1 MQILS
6 CGYIDMDDVYD
17 FLYNAGVLKTS
28 RADLEEG
35 NAAEVDNAVFDSI
48 DMTNVDTVWLAV
60 LLIVLK
66 RGRCIFDNT
75 WKGMVTYRK
84 DTGHKAVADLIIRL
98 GYELSEEEEQLLNGT
113 HKLFDREEEDES
125 K

>member
-1 MQILS
+1 
-6 CGYIDMDDVYD
+6 MDDVYD

-113 HKLFDREEEDES
+113 HKLFDREEEEES

>member
-1 MQILS
+1 
-6 CGYIDMDDVYD
+6 
-17 FLYNAGVLKTS
+17 
-28 RADLEEG
+28 
-35 NAAEVDNAVFDSI
+35 
-48 DMTNVDTVWLAV
+48 
-60 LLIVLK
+60 
-66 RGRCIFDNT
+66 
-75 WKGMVTYRK
+75 MVTYRK